1 MRKDTALSAISL
13 ILLIYSLILT
23 IENWEIMTRLEISNL
38 EFLKIVI
45 TGTAGL
51 LIGSW
56 SISRKNKK

>member
-1 MRKDTALSAISL
+1 MRKDTALTVISL

-23 IENWEIMTRLEISNL
+23 IENWEIMARLEISNT